1 MKRIATRFLMLMLL
15 FVGVAFIAPTA
26 EAATTQITP
35 SGTGTQSDPF
45 VVTLS
50 DYGTYQHQYSSSATH
65 YYSVTFAKEGV
76 YELAAAEYGDG
87 KFFGGTF
94 YIDGSPYSTGKQ
106 ITVAANTTVIIRN
119 TATAVTTILYN
130 ESTKYKEAAD
140 AYDLS
145 AVTTAQAVNI
155 PQGAD
160 PAEETWFKFTIKDP
174 STIEFE
180 PYNTSATF
188 MFYKNDGTTPA
199 ISDKNFYEGLGQ
211 QLNSNNE
218 ILFSKLDANI
228 FYPTNTTATSYQTE
242 PGGEKMKDNK
252 AKMSFYE
259 AGTYYM
265 FVRGGSIGK
274 NMDRGFKSFILR
286 PYKPITGLK
295 FKQGNEIKVKE
306 KGKNYTE
313 SNSIIGIVP
322 EDADGFPKSAE
333 VDTSKLSLDKDNPLT
348 EVIFKDD
355 NFGKFAVK
363 IKDERGEV
371 VDTWTVTNTPRPF
384 VDYQGTGSSN
394 AITVKSWSTNSDSKA
409 DSIRIYLK
417 KGSKFVL
424 AGTTKG
430 NSITLKKL
438 KANTKYQIKLSNY
451 DSKSKAESELSKAF
465 TVGTAP
471 AAKPSIKSV
480 TNIKITKEKGT
491 LTHTNKWG
499 IVDSRKTY
507 TFYAA
512 SGKITTGK
520 VKGAS
525 SYEYNLTGTSCPNT
539 TNKPSAN
546 FRLIKGGS
554 TPGSCKKT
562 LNLKCRVTKKYSN
575 TFTAYGSWGKV
586 KKVKIK

>member
-1 MKRIATRFLMLMLL
+1 MKRIATHLFALL
-15 FVGVAFIAPTA
+15 LLIGGFVLSSAVVD
-26 EAATTQITP
+26 AATALTP
-35 SGTGTQSDPF
+35 TGGTGTTGDPYIGTISDF
-45 VVTLS
+45 
-50 DYGTYQHQYSSSATH
+50 GTYSYSGSKEGLV
-65 YYSVTFAKEGV
+65 YSITFAK
-76 YELAAAEYGDG
+76 DG
-87 KFFGGTF
+87 MVKFSGGTI
-94 YIDGSPYSTGKQ
+94 YKGLEGREYYGGSYEEVK
-106 ITVAANTTVIIRN
+106 ANTPVIIRVAGSRSVEIAFEEANNYN
-119 TATAVTTILYN
+119 TK
-130 ESTKYKEAAD
+130 ES
-140 AYDLS
+140 AYDLTN
-145 AVTTAQAVNI
+145 VTTAAPVSI

-160 PAEETWFKFTIKDP
+160 PAEETWFRFTITAP

-199 ISDKNFYEGLGQ
+199 VSDKNFYDGLSQ
-211 QLNSNNE
+211 QLNSNKE
-218 ILFSKLDANI
+218 IPFSKLDANI

-295 FKQGNEIKVKE
+295 FKQGNEIKVEE

-424 AGTTKG
+424 AGTAKG
-430 NSITLKKL
+430 SSITLKKL
-438 KANTKYQIKLSNY
+438 KANTKYQIKLTNY
-451 DSKSKAESELSKAF
+451 DSKSKAESKLSKAF

-471 AAKPSIKSV
+471 AAKPTIKSV
-480 TNIKITKEKGT
+480 TNIKISKETGT
-491 LTHTNKWG
+491 LTYNPGKWNEY
-499 IVDSRKTY
+499 KKKY

-512 SGKITTGK
+512 NGKITVAK
-520 VKGAS
+520 VKGAT
-525 SYEYNLTGTSCPNT
+525 SYEYNIYGTSCPNT

-546 FRLIKGGS
+546 FRLVKGGN
-554 TPGSCKKT
+554 TPASCKKT

-575 TFTAYGSWGKV
+575 TFTAYGSWGKA